1 MQRSVQDSGAVAAA
15 AHPLESGRPLV
26 IDGDKLV
33 GHLQLFIEAILSY
46 VKPHPSR
53 IAQVLRWLLKGRVNA
68 ELKLAQTADLDG
80 VRLPITPSLAEY
92 ADATSQLGRDVYLVM
107 SHPAPLLARLL
118 QQAPHAARLIEP
130 AGAASAG
137 AQASRA
143 EALALQFPQG
153 FDYAG
158 RSGNDLDVWRQAGH
172 AVLVD
177 TPADVERRV
186 GAVASVVAT
195 FHTPSPF
202 IGLLKSLRL
211 HQWVKN
217 VIVFVPIILGGH
229 LADVEAMVHT
239 LIAFIALGLVASATY
254 LINDVWDMADDRKHW
269 SKRNRPIAA
278 GSLPAVTAILAA
290 PLIGLPALW
299 LAAIASHATLA
310 VVLVY
315 LAVTLAYSFGL
326 KRIPFVDGL
335 VLATLFTVRLAIGAA
350 AAQVPPSS
358 WLFVFSMFLFASLS
372 YAKRHTEIARVIERQ
387 YAAVNGRGYRTVDA
401 PLVLT
406 VGVASGI
413 GAVMIMV
420 LYIVEEAFLYSFYGS
435 TQWLWG
441 FPVLVFL
448 FVMRIWLVSARGEMH
463 DDPVAFAIKD
473 RACLALLG
481 LLVVCFAF
489 AWLG

>member
-1 MQRSVQDSGAVAAA
+1 MAAA
-15 AHPLESGRPLV
+15 GQPSLDVRRPLV
-26 IDGDKLV
+26 IDADKLV
-33 GHLQLFIEAILSY
+33 GHLSLLIEAILNY
-46 VKPHPSR
+46 IKPHPWR
-53 IAQVLRWLLKGRVNA
+53 LAQVVRWLIKGRAKA
-68 ELKLAQTADLDG
+68 ELKLAQAADLDG
-80 VRLPITPSLAEY
+80 VRLPVPPSLTEY
-92 ADATSQLGRDVYLVM
+92 AQTALQAGRDVYLVT
-107 SHPAPLLARLL
+107 SHPVPLLARLL
-118 QQAPHAARLIEP
+118 QQEPHAMRLIEP
-130 AGAASAG
+130 ADTGAVEG
-137 AQASRA
+137 QTSRA
-143 EALALQFPQG
+143 ELLAKRFPEG

-158 RSGNDLDVWRQAGH
+158 GPDDDAELWRKATH
-172 AVLVD
+172 VVLVD
-177 TPADVERRV
+177 APADAQRRA
-186 GAVASVVAT
+186 GDLASAVATLRRQAALA
-195 FHTPSPF
+195 P
-202 IGLLKSLRL
+202 LLESLRL
-211 HQWVKN
+211 HQWIKN
-217 VIVFVPIILGGH
+217 VIVFVPIILGGY
-229 LADVEAMVHT
+229 LADVGALLHT
-239 LIAFIALGLVASATY
+239 LVAFFALGLMASATY
-254 LINDVWDMADDRKHW
+254 LINDVWDSADDRKHW
-269 SKRNRPIAA
+269 SKRNRPIAS
-278 GSLPAVTAILAA
+278 GRLPVTTALVAA
-290 PLIGLPALW
+290 PLIILPALL
-299 LAAIASHATLA
+299 LAGGVSHATLA
-310 VVLVY
+310 FVLVY

-335 VLATLFTVRLAIGAA
+335 VLAMLFTVRLAIGAA
-350 AAQVPPSS
+350 AAEVPPSS

-473 RACLALLG
+473 RLCLALLV